1 MSDNLQL
8 GLQLLLI
15 GMTSV
20 FVILSVVVGLGKVI
34 ISYTNTLAPQA
45 EVIQRSSRQKTQQIS
60 NKHIAVIS
68 AVVDL
73 VTDQK
78 GQIKSIDKL

>member
-8 GLQLLLI
+8 GLQLLFI

-20 FVILSVVVGLGKVI
+20 FVILSIVVGLGKVI
-34 ISYTNTLAPQA
+34 IAYTNTLAPQN
-45 EVIQRSSRQKTQQIS
+45 EVVNRPIQESTHQIS

-78 GQIKSIDKL
+78 GQIKSIKKL